1 MDYLLDA
8 TILSNIIKP
17 QTTTVTI
24 KSKLLLPTSYD
35 HTTLLLPGGFLR
47 RT

>member
-8 TILSNIIKP
+8 NILSNII
-17 QTTTVTI
+17 TTVTI
-24 KSKLLLPTSYD
+24 KLKLLLPTSYD
-35 HTTLLLPGGFLR
+35 HMTLLLPGGFLR